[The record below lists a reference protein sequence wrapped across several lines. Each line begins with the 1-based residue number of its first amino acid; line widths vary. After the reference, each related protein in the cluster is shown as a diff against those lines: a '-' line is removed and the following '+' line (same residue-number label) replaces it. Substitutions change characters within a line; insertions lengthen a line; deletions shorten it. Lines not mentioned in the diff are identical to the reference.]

1 MTAGSSRTS
10 FGVPSES
17 VLKKNLTQHDKEL
30 LPLRMPE
37 RCKKETRGQG
47 QWVHSVAVVH
57 IEKSPEIECFKGRL
71 NHLRRKVDF
80 SLMTP
85 KRGSGTGPYGVG

>member
-17 VLKKNLTQHDKEL
+17 ALKKNLTQHV
-30 LPLRMPE
+30 RMPE
-37 RCKKETRGQG
+37 RCEKETRGQG
-47 QWVHSVAVVH
+47 QWVHSVAVVR

-85 KRGSGTGPYGVG
+85 KRGSGTGPYDVG